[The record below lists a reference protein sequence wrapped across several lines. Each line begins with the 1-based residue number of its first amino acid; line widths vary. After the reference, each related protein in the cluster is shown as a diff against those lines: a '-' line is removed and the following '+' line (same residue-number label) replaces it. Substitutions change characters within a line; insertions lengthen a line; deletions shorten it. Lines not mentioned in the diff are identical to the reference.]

1 MNTCIFLSTC
11 TLQPINLSSISSFQH
26 HCILFFILFSFFK
39 HLKRE
44 KFNTNNYIR
53 YTVIIYWEIAHVMS
67 NHSWSVSHATSMQ
80 PLCISHTPQ
89 RTIATVTRHQCNL
102 NATVT
107 RHSAP
112 SQHIAHHRNTSRTIA
127 TPSPMSSFQHSP
139 HTSFIFFS
147 FFKHITR
154 EKLNIN
160 NQHTIHLFIEKW
172 LMYWGT
178 THVFSQGGGRGG

>member
-1 MNTCIFLSTC
+1 
-11 TLQPINLSSISSFQH
+11 
-26 HCILFFILFSFFK
+26 
-39 HLKRE
+39 
-44 KFNTNNYIR
+44 
-53 YTVIIYWEIAHVMS
+53 
-67 NHSWSVSHATSMQ
+67 MQ
-80 PLCISHTPQ
+80 PLCISHTPQRTIATVTRHQCNLNATVTRHSAPSQQSHDTAHHRNSHTTQ

-147 FFKHITR
+147 FFKHIKR

-160 NQHTIHLFIEKW
+160 NQHTIHLFIEK
-172 LMYWGT
+172 
-178 THVFSQGGGRGG
+178 